1 MTALDNKD
9 NQNNNDNK
17 DKDKG
22 DDHKDREIHVFINR
36 KRFELK
42 DPVQTGKA
50 LKELAGIPLTDVLF
64 LRQPG
69 KDAVIGNDEKVKL
82 KDGDHL
88 YSQPAADYGNAS
100 LQVSSVLDG
109 LEGFTLQRQPD
120 GWTFA
125 IHDAYEL
132 PDAYLP
138 RVVRL
143 LVKLPPTF
151 PDAAPDMFF
160 VTPILR
166 VMNGGPPRGTSAT
179 NILGQAWQQFSWH
192 LKPGA
197 WMPGVSTF
205 RDFMRCVRSRLEK
218 RD

>member
-1 MTALDNKD
+1 MTALDKN
-9 NQNNNDNK
+9 
-17 DKDKG
+17 DKDKN
-22 DDHKDREIHVFINR
+22 DKNDEHKDREIHVFINR
-36 KRFELK
+36 KRFDLG
-42 DPVQTGKA
+42 DPVQAGRG

-69 KDAVIGNDEKVKL
+69 KDIVIGNDEKVTL
-82 KDGDHL
+82 KNGDHL
-88 YSQPAADYGNAS
+88 YSQPPADYGHVSPQA
-100 LQVSSVLDG
+100 SSVLDG
-109 LEGFTLQRQPD
+109 LEGFALHRQPD

-125 IHDAYEL
+125 IHNAFEL
-132 PDAYLP
+132 PNAYVP

-160 VTPILR
+160 VTPIVR
-166 VMNGGPPRGTSAT
+166 VTNGAPPRGTSAT
-179 NILGQAWQQFSWH
+179 NILGEGWQQFSWH

-205 RDFMRCVRSRLEK
+205 RDFMRCVWSRLEK